1 MNPYPKYISVTYYQ
15 LFSSQSNYLPSME
28 LSNKSRQLFIYFS
41 ILQILEI
48 SQEKQSDVTSLKRY
62 VQGELPQILF
72 FSLYTLTMSKNIFQ
86 TECMNV
92 ITLTNKNGNIG
103 YGEEDFL
110 HYLVTY
116 GSDPDSG
123 LPMLNVPGGDGR
135 TNLMVNIF

>member
-1 MNPYPKYISVTYYQ
+1 
-15 LFSSQSNYLPSME
+15 
-28 LSNKSRQLFIYFS
+28 
-41 ILQILEI
+41 
-48 SQEKQSDVTSLKRY
+48 
-62 VQGELPQILF
+62 
-72 FSLYTLTMSKNIFQ
+72 
-86 TECMNV
+86 MNV

-123 LPMLNVPGGDGR
+123 LPMLTVPGGDGR